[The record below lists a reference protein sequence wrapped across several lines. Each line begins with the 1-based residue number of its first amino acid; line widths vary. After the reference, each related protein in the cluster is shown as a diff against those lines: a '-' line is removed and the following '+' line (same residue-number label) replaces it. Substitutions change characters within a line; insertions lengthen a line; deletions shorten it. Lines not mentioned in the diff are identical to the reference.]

1 MKKHYP
7 IIWMVMGII
16 FVATSV
22 FSAPIGKVT
31 LVEGRVDVLKA
42 GRNVATPVSL
52 GAPVDLGDVYRAKS
66 NGRAEI
72 TFTNK
77 NLMRIAPNTR
87 IEITRY
93 SVEGDKSNT
102 VARLYRGRAQAI
114 GAEDFIK
121 KAASFAE
128 GNRFE
133 VHTPNAVAGIRGTN
147 MVVIFEK
154 GATGAVFLSG
164 QGYMYNPQRPQQV
177 VLIVAG
183 TISFISSP
191 GATPTPPRKAS
202 DAEMAMYAN
211 AFTQGSSGGGGGG
224 TPAGLA
230 PVPGG
235 GGGGSPGAGDKMP
248 ILNPPPPV
256 IAPATQTTVEGP
268 FYSYFNTDIW
278 QTGSGLLW
286 KGGLTGAFEG
296 TESLW
301 GGSSPLVTISGT
313 YTNSATG
320 TSIWSSKVDN
330 TSDPYSYTHPMW
342 SWNETAQTAT
352 TSDGGSYVGFAGG
365 ADYNGVLEGRFV
377 GLYIDPSKNAGTLSA
392 PVSGTYA
399 EGIFAMLGP
408 VSRTFKNAVAISPVD
423 FPANDTQDGIP
434 QSYLSGTFP
443 ATSGTMGGS
452 FGGTILSI
460 DDNPWGIYF
469 LRAGGT
475 YSLPAPS
482 WNAKLG
488 GYTKFGAY
496 YTASSDLYHDN
507 AYWIGNITNGSW
519 GDDKI
524 TGTLNGQYVSERRMG
539 TITGDVI
546 GTHNS
551 GTYGS
556 WQAVSPG
563 TWTGTPLMFGNWIND
578 DLRYYDPV
586 SGWQTDGSFD
596 GNMGGTLSIWY
607 SSPSSPAS
615 FKIIGKYDPLPAGGR
630 SLIWH
635 DGNHSRNEIYNGL
648 PDFYTT
654 YDGGSYDM
662 NIGLILSTSGNISGK
677 FAGIYID
684 PDGHAGLLRGSLTGT
699 SYPDIGMLDVD
710 GSIYR
715 IEKGPVYLAP
725 NQLRDAMVQHGA
737 LSGRTTRM
745 AGTSPAGGTF
755 TGATTDTFDND
766 FISFVDE
773 ANKITYPWGYYRHTL
788 GGTSAGTI
796 STWTGKIGGFH
807 YFGDYYETPTTH
819 TGSPGYWLAD
829 IASGTWTSGTFGGT
843 ASGTFL
849 SATALGTIS
858 GDIIGTYDTDTTW
871 ASRSSGTSSA
881 ISGITF
887 GENTFVATG
896 FSGVILTSSDG
907 TTWTPRTS
915 GTTNNLFEVIYG
927 NGQFV
932 TAGVS
937 GVILTS
943 SDGITWTPQAS
954 GTTKNLFG
962 ITYGNNKFVA
972 VGGLVT
978 VASPDGITWTPQNP
992 GVSLY
997 GVTYGDNKFV
1007 AVGLSGAVL
1016 TSSDGIT
1023 WTPQASGTSTTLSYI
1038 SYGNGSF
1045 IAVGDSGA
1053 VLTSSDG
1060 ITWTPQASG
1069 TANNLLGVLCAKNKF
1084 VTVGNSG
1091 TILNGSNFWQAVSTG
1106 VFEGT
1111 PLQFV
1116 SYEAST
1122 TLKWTDISGFHSAG
1136 NMNYRFG
1143 STDSLFGTSSP
1154 STASITLMGKYTR
1167 DPLYPW
1173 NLVWW
1178 GETYNII
1185 SFNYLDNTYVTYDG
1199 GAFSGYLGG
1208 VMRTGTEGIDTLDA
1222 HLYAVYIDASQN
1234 AGVVKANLNGAGFYV
1249 DNGSTFEGILK
1260 MTGTAD
1266 KAQFVQGIGILPA
1279 DLVNSYDTEQLY
1291 YAMAA
1296 SGDITFPTAGISTA
1310 PTTVLKNLT
1319 GENWGIFQG
1328 RYYGGYA
1335 SLPPSNW
1342 TAAIEDLTEAAG
1354 IFQNG
1359 QLFGIEFSG
1368 TQWSD
1373 GKGCATS
1380 LGYGATTA
1388 STPATWVSIGE
1399 LVAGYDADRASA
1411 TQGWQ
1416 AIHTGAW
1423 LETSRFLA
1431 MAATAAGRTEL
1442 QKINIPCVEVGVVDL
1457 YGSWAN
1463 GSNTIDMTQ
1472 ANGYGMKG
1480 VKFFRQTANPAEAP
1494 AIWAANSVSGG
1505 YTGNPGSASVSLS
1518 GAGGVAATLSMKSWN
1533 TGTGKWLATVTNGNV
1548 PSNAIGSHPA
1558 FTFKGAAAGTI
1569 NAPAAGKFSGTA
1581 AGTAK

>member
-1 MKKHYP
+1 MKRCCFVVS
-7 IIWMVMGII
+7 II
-16 FVATSV
+16 V
-22 FSAPIGKVT
+22 FLSFANLAFAAPIGKVT

-52 GAPVDLGDVYRAKS
+52 GATVDVGDVYRAKS
-66 NGRAEI
+66 KGRAEI
-72 TFTNK
+72 IFTNK
-77 NLMRIAPNTR
+77 NLIRIAPNTR

-93 SVEGDKSNT
+93 SVEGNASNT
-102 VARLYRGRAQAI
+102 LARLYRGRVQAI
-114 GAEDFIK
+114 GADDFIT

-128 GNRFE
+128 GNKFE
-133 VHTPNAVAGIRGTN
+133 IHTPNAVAGIRGTN
-147 MVVIFEK
+147 MIVFFEK
-154 GATGAVFLSG
+154 GATGAIFLSG
-164 QGYMYNPQRPQQV
+164 RGYMYNPQQPQQV

-183 TISFISSP
+183 TISFVTSP
-191 GATPTPPRKAS
+191 GATPTPPRRAS
-202 DAEMAMYAN
+202 DAEMSMYTAM
-211 AFTQGSSGGGGGG
+211 FTQGSSGGGGGV
-224 TPAGLA
+224 TTAGLA
-230 PVPGG
+230 PVPGKGTEG
-235 GGGGSPGAGDKMP
+235 GDGSDNIPP
-248 ILNPPPPV
+248 SPPPPV
-256 IAPATQTTVEGP
+256 IQPATQTTEGP
-268 FYSYFNTDIW
+268 FYSNFNTDIW

-286 KGGLTGAFEG
+286 KGGLSGAFEG

-301 GGSSPLVTISGT
+301 GSNSPLVTISGT

-352 TSDGGSYVGFAGG
+352 TGDGGSYVGFAGG

-377 GLYIDPSKNAGTLSA
+377 GLYIDPLKNAGTLSA
-392 PVSGTYA
+392 LVSGIYA
-399 EGIFAMLGP
+399 DGVFAMLGP
-408 VSRTFKNAVAISPVD
+408 INRTFKNIVAISPVD
-423 FPANDTQDGIP
+423 FQANDTQDGIP
-434 QSYLSGTFP
+434 QSYLSGAFP
-443 ATSGTMGGS
+443 ATNGTMGGQ
-452 FGGTILSI
+452 FGGTTLSI

-475 YSLPAPS
+475 YSIPASS
-482 WNAKLG
+482 WNAKMG

-496 YTASSDLYHDN
+496 YNVSSTLYHDN
-507 AYWIGNITNGSW
+507 AYWIGNVANGSW
-519 GDDKI
+519 GDEKI
-524 TGTLNGQYVSERRMG
+524 TAVLNGQYISERRMG

-551 GTYGS
+551 GATGG
-556 WQAVSPG
+556 WQAVSLG
-563 TWTGTPLMFGNWIND
+563 TWTGTDLTFGNWINPA
-578 DLRYYDPV
+578 LRYYDPS
-586 SGWQTDGSFD
+586 SGWQTDGSFN
-596 GNMGGTLSIWY
+596 GNMGGTSSIW
-607 SSPSSPAS
+607 SSSQSGPAS
-615 FKIIGKYDPLPAGGR
+615 FKIIAQYNPPPAGTHA
-630 SLIWH
+630 LIWN
-635 DGNHSRNEIYNGL
+635 DGNHSRNDVYNGS
-648 PDFYTT
+648 PDYYTT

-662 NIGLILSTSGNISGK
+662 NIGAIITASGSIFGK
-677 FAGIYID
+677 FAGISID
-684 PDGHAGLLRGSLTGT
+684 PYGHAALLRGGLTGT
-699 SYPDIGMLDVD
+699 SYLDIGMLDVD

-725 NQLRDAMVQHGA
+725 NQLKDAMVQHGA
-737 LSGRTTRM
+737 LSGRTTRL
-745 AGTSPAGGTF
+745 AGTSPEGGTF

-858 GDIIGTYDTDTTW
+858 GDITGTYDTDTTW

-881 ISGITF
+881 ISGIAF

-907 TTWTPRTS
+907 ATWTPRTS

-937 GVILTS
+937 GTVLTS
-943 SDGITWTPQAS
+943 SDGITWTPQDS
-954 GTTKNLFG
+954 GTTNNLFG

-972 VGGLVT
+972 VGGLIT

-997 GVTYGDNKFV
+997 GVTYGGSKFV

-1023 WTPQASGTSTTLSYI
+1023 WTPQASGTSTALSYV

-1069 TANNLLGVLCAKNKF
+1069 TANNLLGALCAKNKF

-1091 TILNGSNFWQAVSTG
+1091 TILNGSNFWQAASTG

-1116 SYEAST
+1116 SYKTST
-1122 TLKWTDISGFHSAG
+1122 TLKWTDISGFHSTG
-1136 NMNYRFG
+1136 NMEYHFG
-1143 STDSLFGTSSP
+1143 STDFLFAASSP
-1154 STASITLMGKYTR
+1154 STASVTLMGKYTR
-1167 DPLYPW
+1167 DPSYPW

-1208 VMRTGTEGIDTLDA
+1208 LMRTGTEGIDSLDV
-1222 HLYAVYIDASQN
+1222 HIYTTYIDAGQN
-1234 AGVVKANLNGAGFYV
+1234 AGIVKVNLSGEGFYV
-1249 DNGSTFEGILK
+1249 DNGPMFEGIFK
-1260 MTGTAD
+1260 MSGSAQR
-1266 KAQFVQGIGILPA
+1266 AQFVQGIGILPA
-1279 DLVNSYDTEQLY
+1279 DLVNSYDAQQLY
-1291 YAMAA
+1291 YAAAA

-1354 IFQNG
+1354 IFQNSR
-1359 QLFGIEFSG
+1359 LFGMEFSG

-1373 GKGCATS
+1373 GKGYATS
-1380 LGYGATTA
+1380 LGYGATTD
-1388 STPATWVSIGE
+1388 STPSTWVSIGE
-1399 LVAGYDADRASA
+1399 LVAGYDAGRASA

-1416 AIHTGAW
+1416 AIHTGVW
-1423 LETSRFLA
+1423 LETSKFLA

-1442 QKINIPCVEVGVVDL
+1442 QKINVPCVEVGVVDL
-1457 YGSWAN
+1457 YGSWAS

-1494 AIWAANSVSGG
+1494 RIWAASNVSGG
-1505 YTGNPGSASVSLS
+1505 YTGNPGGASVALS
-1518 GAGGVAATLSMKSWN
+1518 GAGSVTATFSMKSWN
-1533 TGTGKWLATVTNGNV
+1533 TGTGKWLATVTNGNA
-1548 PSNAIGSHPA
+1548 PSNATGSHPA

>member
-7 IIWMVMGII
+7 ITWMVMGII

-52 GAPVDLGDVYRAKS
+52 GAPVDPGDVYRAKS

-77 NLMRIAPNTR
+77 NLMRIAPKTR

-102 VARLYRGRAQAI
+102 IARLYRGRAQAI
-114 GAEDFIK
+114 GADDFIK

-211 AFTQGSSGGGGGG
+211 AFTQGSSGGDGG

-230 PVPGG
+230 PVPG

-268 FYSYFNTDIW
+268 FYSCFNTDIW
-278 QTGSGLLW
+278 QIGSGLLW
-286 KGGLTGAFEG
+286 KGGLSGAFEG

-313 YTNSATG
+313 YANSATG

-342 SWNETAQTAT
+342 SWNETAQTST

-408 VSRTFKNAVAISPVD
+408 VSRTFKNTVSINPVD
-423 FPANDTQDGIP
+423 FQDNDTQDGIP

-443 ATSGTMGGS
+443 AMSGTMSGS

-469 LRAGGT
+469 LRAGGV

-551 GTYGS
+551 GAYGS

-563 TWTGTPLMFGNWIND
+563 TWTGIPLSFGNWVNPS
-578 DLRYYDPV
+578 LRYYNQS
-586 SGWQTDGSFD
+586 SGWQTDGSFN
-596 GNMGGTLSIWY
+596 GNMGGTSSIW
-607 SSPSSPAS
+607 SSSQSGPAS
-615 FKIIGKYDPLPAGGR
+615 FKIIAQYNPPPAGTNA
-630 SLIWH
+630 LIWN
-635 DGNHSRNEIYNGL
+635 DGNHSRNDVYNGS
-648 PDFYTT
+648 PDYYTT

-662 NIGLILSTSGNISGK
+662 NIGAIMTASGNIFGK
-677 FAGIYID
+677 FAGISID
-684 PDGHAGLLRGSLTGT
+684 PYGHAALLRGGLNGT
-699 SYPDIGMLDVD
+699 SYTDIGMLDVD

-737 LSGRTTRM
+737 LSGRTTRL
-745 AGTSPAGGTF
+745 AGTSPEGGKF

-788 GGTSAGTI
+788 GGSYTGTI
-796 STWTGKIGGFH
+796 STWTGKTGGFH

-829 IASGTWTSGTFGGT
+829 ITSGTWTSGTFGGT
-843 ASGTFL
+843 TSGTFL

-858 GDIIGTYDTDTTW
+858 GDVIGTY
-871 ASRSSGTSSA
+871 SSGNSS
-881 ISGITF
+881 
-887 GENTFVATG
+887 
-896 FSGVILTSSDG
+896 
-907 TTWTPRTS
+907 
-915 GTTNNLFEVIYG
+915 
-927 NGQFV
+927 
-932 TAGVS
+932 
-937 GVILTS
+937 
-943 SDGITWTPQAS
+943 
-954 GTTKNLFG
+954 
-962 ITYGNNKFVA
+962 
-972 VGGLVT
+972 
-978 VASPDGITWTPQNP
+978 
-992 GVSLY
+992 
-997 GVTYGDNKFV
+997 
-1007 AVGLSGAVL
+1007 
-1016 TSSDGIT
+1016 
-1023 WTPQASGTSTTLSYI
+1023 
-1038 SYGNGSF
+1038 
-1045 IAVGDSGA
+1045 
-1053 VLTSSDG
+1053 
-1060 ITWTPQASG
+1060 
-1069 TANNLLGVLCAKNKF
+1069 
-1084 VTVGNSG
+1084 
-1091 TILNGSNFWQAVSTG
+1091 WQAVSTG

-1111 PLQFV
+1111 PLQFI
-1116 SYEAST
+1116 SYKTTT
-1122 TLKWTDISGFHSAG
+1122 TLKWTDISGFHSTG
-1136 NMNYRFG
+1136 NMEYHFG
-1143 STDSLFGTSSP
+1143 SNDSLFGTSSP
-1154 STASITLMGKYTR
+1154 STASVTLMGKYTR
-1167 DPLYPW
+1167 DPSYPW

-1208 VMRTGTEGIDTLDA
+1208 VMRTGTEGIDTLDV
-1222 HLYAVYIDASQN
+1222 HVYTTYVDASQN
-1234 AGVVKANLNGAGFYV
+1234 AGIVKINLSGGGFYV
-1249 DNGSTFEGILK
+1249 DNGLMFEGIFK
-1260 MTGTAD
+1260 MSGSAQR
-1266 KAQFVQGIGILPA
+1266 AQFVQGIGILPA
-1279 DLVNSYDTEQLY
+1279 DLVNSYDTQQLY
-1291 YAMAA
+1291 YAAAA
-1296 SGDITFPTAGISTA
+1296 SGDITFPTAGTSTA

-1319 GENWGIFQG
+1319 GEQWGIFQG
-1328 RYYGGYA
+1328 RYYGGYTA
-1335 SLPPSNW
+1335 FPPSNW

-1354 IFQNG
+1354 IFQNSR
-1359 QLFGIEFSG
+1359 LFGMEFSG

-1373 GKGCATS
+1373 GKGYATS
-1380 LGYGATTA
+1380 LGYGATTD
-1388 STPATWVSIGE
+1388 STPSTWVSIGE

-1416 AIHTGAW
+1416 AIHTGVW
-1423 LETSRFLA
+1423 LETSKFLA

-1442 QKINIPCVEVGVVDL
+1442 QKINVPCVEVGVVDL

-1518 GAGGVAATLSMKSWN
+1518 GAGGIAATLSMKSWN
-1533 TGTGKWLATVTNGNV
+1533 TGTGKWLATVTNGNA
-1548 PSNAIGSHPA
+1548 PSNAAGSHPA

-1569 NAPAAGKFSGTA
+1569 NTPAAGKFSGVA